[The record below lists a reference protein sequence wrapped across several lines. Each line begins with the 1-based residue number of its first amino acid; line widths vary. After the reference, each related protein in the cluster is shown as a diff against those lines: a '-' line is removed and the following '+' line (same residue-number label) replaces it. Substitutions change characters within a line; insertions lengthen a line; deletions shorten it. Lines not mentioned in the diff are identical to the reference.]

1 MIKIKYI
8 IMNIQQILILIILKD
23 VIMKVSIIAM
33 NVIQIIFVSI
43 VNQVMKKLME
53 VKYVMSFQIYIIV
66 IMVNINHALNIQK
79 SKIVIDVELIQE
91 ILNVFNA

>member
-1 MIKIKYI
+1 
-8 IMNIQQILILIILKD
+8 MNSQQTLFLIILKD
-23 VIMKVSIIAM
+23 VIMKVLQIAM

-53 VKYVMSFQIYIIV
+53 VKYVMSFLIYIIV

-79 SKIVIDVELIQE
+79 NKIVIDVELIQG